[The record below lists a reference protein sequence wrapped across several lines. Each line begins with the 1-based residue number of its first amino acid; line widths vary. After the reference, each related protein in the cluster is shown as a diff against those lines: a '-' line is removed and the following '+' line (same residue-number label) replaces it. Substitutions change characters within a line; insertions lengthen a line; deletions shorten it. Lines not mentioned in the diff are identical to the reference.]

1 MVVMV
6 TITGMRVNLVVF
18 IEFYIWYSRLASRQ
32 VTTGRNRKSLELE
45 STPACEEEKD
55 KELESTELE
64 PKHVFSI
71 AEEKET
77 GKKQE
82 SALLASNKV
91 HRLTEEK
98 EQAILSLES
107 QPDCIVKEKERDKNW
122 SINIEELITEFSNQD
137 RIRDGTAA
145 SEVVEEVATTL
156 VAASKQLRKTKS
168 KGRMGKERAAKK
180 TAIRLSKGNGVTQSV
195 DGNVSIEASE
205 PELNTAEERSVP
217 FGLSKESTNAGPQRL
232 ELGTDTLED
241 SAQFEEDSH
250 LLGTL
255 PA

>member
-18 IEFYIWYSRLASRQ
+18 IEFYIWYCRLASRQ
-32 VTTGRNRKSLELE
+32 VTTRRNQKSLELE
-45 STPACEEEKD
+45 SKPACEEEKD
-55 KELESTELE
+55 KELESMELE
-64 PKHVFSI
+64 PKPVFSI

-77 GKKQE
+77 GRKQE

-107 QPDCIVKEKERDKNW
+107 QPDCIVKEKERDKSW

-156 VAASKQLRKTKS
+156 VAASKKLRKTKN

-180 TAIRLSKGNGVTQSV
+180 TAVKLSKGNGVTQSV
-195 DGNVSIEASE
+195 DGNVSIKASE
-205 PELNTAEERSVP
+205 PELSTAEKRSVS
-217 FGLSKESTNAGPQRL
+217 FGLSKESTNAGPQCL

-241 SAQFEEDSH
+241 LAEFEEDSH

>member
-45 STPACEEEKD
+45 SKPACEEEKN
-55 KELESTELE
+55 KEVESMELE

-91 HRLTEEK
+91 HRVTEEK

-107 QPDCIVKEKERDKNW
+107 QPDCIVKEKERDKSW

-168 KGRMGKERAAKK
+168 KGRMGKEQATKK
-180 TAIRLSKGNGVTQSV
+180 TAIKLSKGNGVTQSV
-195 DGNVSIEASE
+195 DGNVSIKASE
-205 PELNTAEERSVP
+205 PELNTAEKRSVP
-217 FGLSKESTNAGPQRL
+217 FGLSKESANADPQRL

>member
-1 MVVMV
+1 MV

-45 STPACEEEKD
+45 SKPACEEEKN

-64 PKHVFSI
+64 PKPVFSI

-77 GKKQE
+77 GTKQE

-107 QPDCIVKEKERDKNW
+107 QPDCIVKEKERDKSW

-168 KGRMGKERAAKK
+168 KGRMGKEQAAKT
-180 TAIRLSKGNGVTQSV
+180 TAIKLSKGNGVTQSV
-195 DGNVSIEASE
+195 DRNVSIKASE
-205 PELNTAEERSVP
+205 PELNTAEKRSVP
-217 FGLSKESTNAGPQRL
+217 FGLSKESTNADPQRL

>member
-45 STPACEEEKD
+45 SKPACEEEKD

-64 PKHVFSI
+64 TKHVFSI

-156 VAASKQLRKTKS
+156 VAASKQLRKAKS
-168 KGRMGKERAAKK
+168 KGRMGKERVAKK
-180 TAIRLSKGNGVTQSV
+180 TAIKLSKGNGVTQSV
-195 DGNVSIEASE
+195 DGNVSTKARE
-205 PELNTAEERSVP
+205 PELNTAEKRSVP

-232 ELGTDTLED
+232 ELGTDTLEE
-241 SAQFEEDSH
+241 FEEDSH